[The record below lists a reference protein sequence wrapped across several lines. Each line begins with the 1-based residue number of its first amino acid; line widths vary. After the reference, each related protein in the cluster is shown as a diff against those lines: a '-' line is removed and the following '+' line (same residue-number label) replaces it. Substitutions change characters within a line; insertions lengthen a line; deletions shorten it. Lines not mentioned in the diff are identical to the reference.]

1 MKAPILSKDHPK
13 GTGVQDKDTKIWT
26 DLGSLRKGS
35 GKESNPFIQGHLLN
49 DNIGKTVNVYNK

>member
-13 GTGVQDKDTKIWT
+13 GTGVQDKDTKIRT